1 MKLNP
6 FKTTKTAVRH
16 EKLHPADLW
25 DLSLS
30 RFTSRTHALV
40 IGPNPASRAE
50 AIASLLHRA
59 HSRDFPA
66 IVISPV
72 EADTDRRFGAFM
84 TVTDALAAAQLLRS
98 LHSEMRA
105 RMCHLVITRAAR
117 RDVIPALIVAVD
129 GFDVLTRRWDEIA
142 AEGEKSAQELLKALN
157 PIDACRE
164 LVMLARSS
172 GIIVV
177 IGAHR
182 NEAIEK
188 SFGRPEIVNSFGTRI
203 GLPGLSPD
211 DAHTLMG
218 AHIAEADKA
227 LGPIEGFVIDGSEI
241 SQAPYVPNDPPG
253 LAAAP
258 TPAFTAFSD
267 TFARFLADNHI
278 PDVVDM
284 T

>member
-6 FKTTKTAVRH
+6 FKTTKTAVRQ
-16 EKLHPADLW
+16 KNLHPADLW

-50 AIASLLHRA
+50 AIASLLHRP

-72 EADTDRRFGAFM
+72 EADTDHRFVSFT

-98 LHSEMRA
+98 LHSEMHA
-105 RMCHLVITRAAR
+105 RWRHLQITKAAR
-117 RDVIPALIVAVD
+117 TDVIPALIVAVD
-129 GFDVLTRRWDEIA
+129 AFDVLARRWDEIA
-142 AEGEKSAQELLKALN
+142 AAGDESAQELLKALN

-177 IGAHR
+177 IGAAR

-188 SFGRPEIVNSFGTRI
+188 SFGRQEIVNSFGTRI

-218 AHIAEADKA
+218 RHITEADKA
-227 LGPIEGFVIDGSEI
+227 LGQAEGFVIDGAEI
-241 SQAPYVPNDPPG
+241 SQAPYVPNDPPRV
-253 LAAAP
+253 AAA
-258 TPAFTAFSD
+258 PAFTAFSD
-267 TFARFLADNHI
+267 IFARFLADNHI